1 MLSQRLTNS
10 DTITPPENKTL
21 QLHWPFG
28 RTVFLAALLLLL
40 LVVISEGLSRLLVK
54 LEVLQPPPIGSHNAE
69 LDVKLSLLDRRIE
82 THGRIDCIFLGSS
95 QTDSAIDPETFS
107 VAFQENS
114 GKTIHCFNFSLA
126 TLTAEPAGKIA
137 AILAQRY
144 HPALLIYGTSAR
156 DYSLDFGEWARPLL
170 NDPWV
175 RYMSEDFNLRGWLI
189 EHSYTVRYL
198 VLIRQQTNP
207 DYRVFT
213 QELRSGLTA
222 FGYKPAAG
230 NDLENRKTDFI
241 PEYSISQRDLVGLD
255 QFLRL
260 QSQDLQILVVETP
273 VHHSFLPYYVEA
285 DAEAYETKFITPI
298 ADFIEQYH
306 VQFWRSQNA
315 INEIVP
321 DSGWSDTRHLNTE
334 GGIIFSQWLGQ
345 KMVAEI
351 ASRKFEVPF
360 QSENP

>member
-1 MLSQRLTNS
+1 MPSQRLTTS
-10 DTITPPENKTL
+10 GTISLPENHTL
-21 QLHWPFG
+21 QLHWPLG
-28 RTVFLAALLLLL
+28 KTVFLAAIILLLF
-40 LVVISEGLSRLLVK
+40 IAASEGLSRLLVE
-54 LEVLQPPPIGSHNAE
+54 LEINQPPPIGSHNAE
-69 LDVKLSLLDRRIE
+69 LDVKLSLLDQWVK

-95 QTDSAIDPETFS
+95 QADSAIDPESFAS
-107 VAFQENS
+107 AYQES
-114 GKTIHCFNFSLA
+114 GGKTIHCFNFSLA

-137 AILAQRY
+137 AILEQRY

-156 DYSLDFGEWARPLL
+156 DYSLNFGEWARPLL
-170 NDPWV
+170 DDPWV
-175 RYMSEDFNLRGWLI
+175 RYKSGHFNLRGWLI
-189 EHSYTVRYL
+189 EHSYTARYL

-213 QELRSGLTA
+213 QELRAGLTTL
-222 FGYKPAAG
+222 GYKPTGG

-255 QFLRL
+255 QLLRL
-260 QSQDLQILVVETP
+260 QSQDLQILVVEIP

-285 DAEAYETKFITPI
+285 DPEAYETQFITPI

-334 GGIIFSQWLGQ
+334 GGFLFSQWLGQ
-345 KMVAEI
+345 KMAAEI
-351 ASRKFEVPF
+351 AARKFEVPF
-360 QSENP
+360 QSEIP